1 MQIQAAIDSLGD
13 TYMALLTKHVD
24 DNNIEYSDAIYQEFV
39 VDGKDPE
46 DGNYEWL
53 YIPNNFF
60 EDWLTTFI
68 PAILTN
74 KTMSPL
80 LQLDPN
86 RRQDLIETYCNQ
98 MIDGMDYKTMEQ
110 LVFDLLS
117 DGMTNLTDYELCD
130 EVHNYHGADDTE
142 FREFAEGTLTDDEI
156 SAYLDDAN
164 VVANARI

>member
-60 EDWLTTFI
+60 ED
-68 PAILTN
+68 
-74 KTMSPL
+74 
-80 LQLDPN
+80 
-86 RRQDLIETYCNQ
+86 
-98 MIDGMDYKTMEQ
+98 
-110 LVFDLLS
+110 
-117 DGMTNLTDYELCD
+117 
-130 EVHNYHGADDTE
+130 
-142 FREFAEGTLTDDEI
+142 
-156 SAYLDDAN
+156 
-164 VVANARI
+164 